1 MCRKRTSVVAGAL
14 LGLLGLMAGCTP
26 QPARPKPVVVRPPEV
41 TPTPKPPPGPDPY
54 KMTVEEVENAPLES
68 NIVKVHTHYS
78 LFPWLQFDMTDPRPQ
93 GFMISALFLISGK
106 TGEGVFGDGLI
117 TVKMYRVDRNPPQR
131 ETRTLV
137 QTWQFTPKQALP
149 YRAVRKTVVGK
160 GYQLHLRWADD
171 LDLANREIMIV
182 VEFTRRDGKVIS
194 SGAKFF
200 KVPDKVSG

>member
-1 MCRKRTSVVAGAL
+1 MAVGTL
-14 LGLLGLMAGCTP
+14 LGLLSLLGGCTP
-26 QPARPKPVVVRPPEV
+26 QPARPKPVVVRAPEI
-41 TPTPKPPPGPDPY
+41 TEAPKPPPGPDPY
-54 KMTVEEVENAPLES
+54 KMTVEEVERAPLES
-68 NIVKVHTHYS
+68 NIVKVHTHYN

-106 TGEGVFGDGLI
+106 TGKGVFADGLI
-117 TVKMYRVDRNPPQR
+117 TVKMYRVDHDSQR
-131 ETRTLV
+131 PETRTLM

-149 YRAVRKTVVGK
+149 YRAVRRTVVGE

-194 SGAKFF
+194 SGSKFF
-200 KVPDKVSG
+200 KVPSKVSG